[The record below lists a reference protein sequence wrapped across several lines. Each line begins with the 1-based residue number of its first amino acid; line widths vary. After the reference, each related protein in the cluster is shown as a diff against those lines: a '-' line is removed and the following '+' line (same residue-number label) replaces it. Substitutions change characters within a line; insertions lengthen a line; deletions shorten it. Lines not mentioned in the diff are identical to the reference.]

1 MILVT
6 EEIKLSNPEIKI
18 KILMGSFKGN
28 IEVAQTIYMLKCK
41 PVYPFLISYV
51 SFSPKQIEEEIN
63 DYCQSISIYRSEV
76 FSNVLEF
83 IILTS
88 KRSN

>member
-6 EEIKLSNPEIKI
+6 EEIKLSNPEIKR

-41 PVYPFLISYV
+41 PVFPFLISLC
-51 SFSPKQIEEEIN
+51 FFFPEKN
-63 DYCQSISIYRSEV
+63 RRRNKRLLSEY
-76 FSNVLEF
+76 FY
-83 IILTS
+83 I
-88 KRSN
+88 